1 MDLDADAR
9 NFARAEESIESNEL
23 GEYDLVTFEVRVA
36 ASTWDTIVS
45 STVDAA
51 MFVSWLESKRTD

>member
-9 NFARAEESIESNEL
+9 NFAGAGESIESNEL
-23 GEYDLVTFEVRVA
+23 GEYDLVTFEIQVE

-51 MFVSWLESKRTD
+51 MFVSWLESKRE